1 MRKLYLGGGDSYTMK
16 YTPHIIAAIAVA
28 VVATAALAATTSG
41 NTITHTM
48 VVNGDTIT
56 DIQDEYTFNF
66 QDDITIIASEPV
78 EYRYYST
85 GSNYQLHDE
94 TIESATLTIDSSVV
108 GKHTVDWKNI
118 DQSAGWQGGVLTKIF
133 IKHDVTS
140 ISFMAEDRRS
150 NSFIRSYGVS
160 FGDTISTDSILTYKL
175 KAANHQVHW
184 KEEIYKGG
192 SLDKTETGYG
202 QKYQVSN
209 KEGNSKNEVFVS
221 TDNKNWTL
229 LATIHIDHV
238 SKATSLP

>member
-1 MRKLYLGGGDSYTMK
+1 MK

-48 VVNGDTIT
+48 VVNDDTIT
-56 DIQDEYTFNF
+56 DIQDEYTFNIH
-66 QDDITIIASEPV
+66 DDITIIASEPV

-133 IKHDVTS
+133 IKQDVTT
-140 ISFMAEDRRS
+140 ISFTAEDERRPWES
-150 NSFIRSYGVS
+150 KTYDVS
-160 FGDTISTDSILTYKL
+160 FGSTHNTDGTLGYKL
-175 KAANHQVHW
+175 KATDYQVHW
-184 KEEIYKGG
+184 
-192 SLDKTETGYG
+192 TEKVY
-202 QKYQVSN
+202 
-209 KEGNSKNEVFVS
+209 KEGNLIETYTTYGSTHQVYNKSSGAPSTKSEVSVS
-221 TDNKNWTL
+221 TDNENWTHL
-229 LATIHIDHV
+229 TTIHVASTTKSDYI
-238 SKATSLP
+238 P